1 MTTVLPAAPPGGRSP
16 SGVRDPANFPD
27 VSSHFVRTV
36 IYRGGMLIVT
46 TDGVPGHEIR
56 SVLGEVL
63 GTSVQADQGAVPQ
76 PGQGGSSAT
85 FRVTGER
92 PVAGLAAARREALDR
107 LGEEARRKGANTVV
121 GMRFDT
127 AAVGGGF
134 EVCAYG
140 TAVWAE
146 PAQQH
151 RDQAQQYQ
159 QQRPAQQ
166 GHLPPYGDPQSGGP
180 PMAARNLT
188 MGVQDRP
195 R

>member
-1 MTTVLPAAPPGGRSP
+1 
-16 SGVRDPANFPD
+16 
-27 VSSHFVRTV
+27 
-36 IYRGGMLIVT
+36 MLIVT
-46 TDGVPGHEIR
+46 TDGVAGYEIR

-63 GTSVQADQGAVPQ
+63 GTAVQADQAPAPA
-76 PGQGGSSAT
+76 PGQAGT
-85 FRVTGER
+85 FRVTGEQ
-92 PVAGLAAARREALDR
+92 PGMSLAAARREAVDR

-127 AAVGGGF
+127 AALSGGF

-146 PAQQH
+146 PAAQQ
-151 RDQAQQYQ
+151 REQAPQYQ
-159 QQRPAQQ
+159 QQPQQQ
-166 GHLPPYGDPQSGGP
+166 GNPPPYGDPQPGGP

-188 MGVQDRP
+188 MGWQDRP

>member
-1 MTTVLPAAPPGGRSP
+1 
-16 SGVRDPANFPD
+16 
-27 VSSHFVRTV
+27 
-36 IYRGGMLIVT
+36 MLIVT

-63 GTSVQADQGAVPQ
+63 GTSLQADQGAAPQ
-76 PGQGGSSAT
+76 AGQAGSSAT

-92 PVAGLAAARREALDR
+92 PAVSLAAARREALDR

-127 AAVGGGF
+127 AQVGRGF

-151 RDQAQQYQ
+151 REQAPQYQ
-159 QQRPAQQ
+159 QQRPPQQ
-166 GHLPPYGDPQSGGP
+166 GHVPPYGDPQQGGP

-188 MGVQDRP
+188 MGLQDRP

>member
-1 MTTVLPAAPPGGRSP
+1 
-16 SGVRDPANFPD
+16 
-27 VSSHFVRTV
+27 
-36 IYRGGMLIVT
+36 MLIVT
-46 TDGVPGHEIR
+46 TDGVAGYEIR

-63 GTSVQADQGAVPQ
+63 GLAVRADQGAVHA

-85 FRVTGER
+85 FRVTGEQ
-92 PVAGLAAARREALDR
+92 PSAGLAAARREAVDR
-107 LGEEARRKGANTVV
+107 LREEARRKGANAVV

-127 AAVGGGF
+127 AAVGGVL

-146 PAQQH
+146 AAQH
-151 RDQAQQYQ
+151 RDTAHPR
-159 QQRPAQQ
+159 QRPQPHPQ
-166 GHLPPYGDPQSGGP
+166 GPLPPYGDPNAGGP

-188 MGVQDRP
+188 MGIQDRP

>member
-1 MTTVLPAAPPGGRSP
+1 
-16 SGVRDPANFPD
+16 
-27 VSSHFVRTV
+27 
-36 IYRGGMLIVT
+36 MLIVT
-46 TDGVPGHEIR
+46 TDGVAGYEIR

-63 GTSVQADQGAVPQ
+63 GTAVQTGQSGVPA

-85 FRVTGER
+85 FRVTGEQ
-92 PVAGLAAARREALDR
+92 PGASLASTRREAVDR

-146 PAQQH
+146 PAAQQ
-151 RDQAQQYQ
+151 REQAPQYQ
-159 QQRPAQQ
+159 QQPQQQ
-166 GHLPPYGDPQSGGP
+166 GQLPPYGEPQAGGP

-188 MGVQDRP
+188 MGLHDRP

>member
-1 MTTVLPAAPPGGRSP
+1 
-16 SGVRDPANFPD
+16 
-27 VSSHFVRTV
+27 
-36 IYRGGMLIVT
+36 MLIVT
-46 TDGVPGHEIR
+46 TDGVSGYEIR

-63 GTSVQADQGAVPQ
+63 GTAVQADQGPAPQ
-76 PGQGGSSAT
+76 PGHGGSSAT

-92 PVAGLAAARREALDR
+92 PAAGLAAARREAIDR

-146 PAQQH
+146 PAGQH
-151 RDQAQQYQ
+151 REQAPQYQ
-159 QQRPAQQ
+159 QRPPAQP
-166 GHLPPYGDPQSGGP
+166 GHGQPYGDPQPGGP

-188 MGVQDRP
+188 MGLHDRP

>member
-1 MTTVLPAAPPGGRSP
+1 MA
-16 SGVRDPANFPD
+16 
-27 VSSHFVRTV
+27 
-36 IYRGGMLIVT
+36 MLIVT
-46 TDGVPGHEIR
+46 TDGVAGYDIR

-63 GTSVQADQGAVPQ
+63 GTAVQTDQARAQQ
-76 PGQGGSSAT
+76 PGHAGSSAT
-85 FRVTGER
+85 FRVTGEQ
-92 PVAGLAAARREALDR
+92 PNPGLAGARREAVDR

-127 AAVGGGF
+127 AAMPGGGH

-146 PAQQH
+146 PAPHQQASQH
-151 RDQAQQYQ
+151 MQHS
-159 QQRPAQQ
+159 QQ
-166 GHLPPYGDPQSGGP
+166 GHLPPYGDSQSGP

-188 MGVQDRP
+188 MGLNDRP